1 MSTVAQIR
9 VKLLA
14 DLAELDKMKSQANS
28 AFREVNRAAQREV
41 REAKGSMML
50 LGDEIGIRLPRH
62 LQTFVAKLPGVSK
75 AMSAAFDTIA
85 VIALIDIV
93 VKAGEKI
100 TEFVEKHKKAAEELA
115 KAQEAVGQAGEKAYR
130 SLEDRALSA
139 QIKIDELTNDH
150 VAKLKDELEL
160 INHQSFDALESAF
173 DGIVAKA
180 NEAFTKIKADWL
192 STALAFGLAQN
203 TVPGFQASLGR
214 LQEQV
219 QGQIDKGDFAGGR
232 QSILDYQAQQKAIHD
247 AATRVLGIGG
257 SMSDKLNKS
266 TAADQLTL
274 MHAGL
279 DDYSEASLQTMIQGS
294 STASNAAGQMGRVL
308 SAAWTADAKE
318 VNAKLLADQKEQQT
332 KANEEK
338 RKIANEFIKNLELTM
353 KALGI
358 TEDQKSGFLLEHLH
372 QAPNALA
379 RQALVEKA
387 IEESVTPKA
396 LEIDTSGVEQD
407 YKWQMQRAKDDAEAW
422 AKAVKYARTVLEEQ
436 LADVK
441 VKSGADLDA
450 IKYDEATGSIGRH
463 EAALEVAAVHAESYR
478 ASLDAL
484 NQAQAKG
491 VDVSKERAEI
501 EREHNAQVIDD
512 ALATRDA
519 FDQMFD
525 HIRQGAQDIDT
536 KIAAI
541 MEHTLDGLNDQFVNA
556 MFGDRTN
563 FGRVFEQSERSLA
576 KVSLQWIEGTLLG
589 TGKGSKGK
597 ISELQLSATNGALN
611 VHIAGSSVTSGSGSG
626 DSGSGSASS
635 SGAPWFRSMFPGVA
649 NLEDNFKNSAAGQW
663 INQNGKKYMP
673 GAMDMAG
680 GLISM
685 FQGPQHTKGEG
696 SGVANALSDA
706 NYRQNSLS
714 RLLLGFGQMAKGA
727 GSMMFAGA
735 GGMQGLNDD
744 DAAGNLF
751 GGRLFG
757 PGGIFDN
764 MQGYAS
770 GGNPIG
776 GVPIEVGEVG
786 PEIWTPPT
794 SGGHI
799 TPNRDMDRMGAS
811 PTYVIDARATDPALT
826 QANVARAIAS
836 SNAHAVEQAQ
846 SRMVDRQRRTPR

>member
-14 DLAELDKMKSQANS
+14 DLAELDRMKSQANA
-28 AFREVNRAAQREV
+28 AFREVNRAASREM

-62 LQTFVAKLPGVSK
+62 LQTFVAKLPGVAS

-100 TEFVEKHKKAAEELA
+100 AEFAEKNKKAAEELA
-115 KAQEAVGQAGEKAYR
+115 KAQETVGQAGEKAYR
-130 SLEDRALSA
+130 SLEDKALSA
-139 QIKIDELTNDH
+139 QIKIDELTNNH
-150 VAKLKDELEL
+150 VAKLHDELEL
-160 INHQSFDALESAF
+160 IDRQSFDALESAF
-173 DGIVAKA
+173 DTIAQKSD
-180 NEAFTKIKADWL
+180 EAFSKIKADWL
-192 STALAFGLAQN
+192 STVLSLGMVNNAA
-203 TVPGFQASLGR
+203 PGFQASLGR
-214 LQEQV
+214 LKDQV
-219 QGQIDKGDFAGGR
+219 SGQAAIGDYAGAR
-232 QSILDYQAQQKAIHD
+232 QSVLDYQAQQASIHD
-247 AATRVLGIGG
+247 AAQRVLALPFAQRNNLSGI
-257 SMSDKLNKS
+257 SDADLRTLNQAGIVANDP
-266 TAADQLTL
+266 AA
-274 MHAGL
+274 
-279 DDYSEASLQTMIQGS
+279 LQTAIQSS
-294 STASNAAGQMGRVL
+294 STASNAAGQMGRIV
-308 SAAWTADAKE
+308 AADWQ
-318 VNAKLLADQKEQQT
+318 VNAAEHHAKLLEDQKEQHS
-332 KANEEK
+332 KATEAE
-338 RKIANEFIKNLELTM
+338 RKLANEFIKNLEHTL
-353 KALGI
+353 KIAGI
-358 TEDQKSGFLLEHLH
+358 SDDQKPGWWLEHLGS
-372 QAPNALA
+372 APNQLA
-379 RQALVEKA
+379 RQLLGDKA
-387 IEESVTPKA
+387 IESYTPPKA
-396 LEIDTSGVEQD
+396 EQIDTSGVEQD
-407 YKWQMQRAKDDAEAW
+407 IKWQIQQAKDDAEAW
-422 AKAVKYARTVLEEQ
+422 AKAVKYARTVLEDQ

-441 VKSGADLDA
+441 TKSGADLDA
-450 IKYDEATGSIGRH
+450 IRYGLATGNIGQH
-463 EAALEVAAVHAESYR
+463 EAALEIAAVRQEQYR

-484 NQAQAKG
+484 ILAESKG
-491 VDVSKERAEI
+491 VDVFRERAQLET
-501 EREHNAQVIDD
+501 EHNAQVIED

-525 HIRQGAQDIDT
+525 HIRQGAQDVEQ

-541 MEHTLDGLNDQFVNA
+541 MERTLDGLNDQFVNA

-563 FGRVFEQSERSLA
+563 FSRVFEQSERSLA

-589 TGKGSKGK
+589 KGEDSKGK
-597 ISELQLSATNGALN
+597 INELQLSATHGALN
-611 VHIAGSSVTSGSGSG
+611 VHLASSSVTS
-626 DSGSGSASS
+626 DSDPGGSS
-635 SGAPWFRSMFPGVA
+635 SGSPSQRSLFSSIPGVSKI
-649 NLEDNFKNSAAGQW
+649 EGSFQNSSFGQW
-663 INQNGKKYMP
+663 LHQNGGKYLP
-673 GAMDMAG
+673 GVMDMAG
-680 GLISM
+680 GLMEM
-685 FQGPQHTKGEG
+685 FQGPQHTKGQG

-714 RLLLGFGQMAKGA
+714 RWLMGFGQIAKGA

-735 GGMQGLNDD
+735 GGMQGLNDS
-744 DAAGNLF
+744 DAAGGLF

-757 PGGIFDN
+757 PGGIFDH

-770 GGNPIG
+770 GGDPIG

-799 TPNRDMDRMGAS
+799 TPNRDINHMGGS